1 MKITEL
7 GINKIRKR
15 LPHRYPFLMIDRVLE
30 RSPNEAVALKNIT
43 INEPYFQGHFPAEPI
58 VPGALIG
65 EAMAQAA
72 AFIGGET
79 DAEGAESM
87 GDKVFLTGMNLKIE
101 KPVVPGDQLIIK
113 ARLIKRLGK
122 LMKIS
127 AYATVGKTVVATA
140 EITVAMI

>member
-1 MKITEL
+1 MENTAL
-7 GINKIRKR
+7 GISEIRKR

-30 RSPNEAVALKNIT
+30 RNRNEVVALKNIT

-58 VPGALIG
+58 VPGVLIG

-72 AFIGGET
+72 AFIGEPG
-79 DAEGAESM
+79 AEGAESM
-87 GDKVFLTGMNLKIE
+87 GGKAFLIGMNLKIE
-101 KPVVPGDQLIIK
+101 KPVVPGDQLVIK

-122 LMKIS
+122 LIKIF
-127 AYATVGKTVVATA
+127 AHATVGKTVVATA